1 LIIEVAESS
10 LAKDRGRKLR
20 LYATCEVPE
29 YWVVN
34 LVERCIE
41 VYRDPQGPSYARMER
56 YERGQA
62 IQLLAFS
69 DVSIAVSDVLK

>member
-1 LIIEVAESS
+1 
-10 LAKDRGRKLR
+10 
-20 LYATCEVPE
+20 
-29 YWVVN
+29 VVN

-41 VYRDPQGPSYARMER
+41 VYRDPEGAGYARMDR
-56 YERGQA
+56 YERGQS